1 MIIEDISFVPEAS
14 QSNEWNGIFRMSS
27 IGGCDRAL
35 HIQQSTVPALGG
47 GGSAAAQEGHLH
59 EMDVVMRLKAK
70 GYELKYVL
78 DDQETVTLT
87 YAGQEWPNII
97 GHPDGMISG
106 GSLPKD
112 VWYVLE
118 IKSMGAFVWPRLKDP
133 IQVAFPVYYGQAQFY
148 LHSKPDDYVA
158 AVIWVAKNR
167 SSGELRE
174 LVIRRDPQYMDERLA
189 AVSAALEH
197 HKNKDPYTSMEC
209 SSSDYVRKYC
219 PYRYMCETGFEDE
232 NIPKQVITDLAM
244 REAAQGW
251 RVGKAEKDS
260 GELKIKESRKTLEAA
275 LRGEE
280 ITKGMLDGLLCQ
292 LVDTTKTSYDTDTLF
307 SFIPHQVIDE
317 AREKAGKEKK
327 WTALRVTDK
336 E

>member
-1 MIIEDISFVPEAS
+1 MIIEDIAFVPEPSA
-14 QSNEWNGIFRMSS
+14 SNEWNGIFRMSS

-35 HIQQSTVPALGG
+35 HIQQSTIPALGG

-70 GYELKYVL
+70 GYDLKHVL
-78 DDQETVTLT
+78 EDQETVTLT
-87 YAGQEWPNII
+87 YPVLQNWPNIV

-106 GSLPKD
+106 GSLPEG

-133 IQVAFPVYYGQAQFY
+133 IQVAFPVYYAQAQFY
-148 LHSKPDDYVA
+148 LHSKPSEVA

-197 HKNKDPYTSMEC
+197 HKNNDPYTSMDC
-209 SSSDYVRKYC
+209 SESDYVRKYC
-219 PYRYMCETGFEDE
+219 PYRYMCEQGFQDDA
-232 NIPKQVITDLAM
+232 PAQVISSLAM
-244 REAAQGW
+244 REAAQNW
-251 RVGKAEKDS
+251 RVGKAEKDA
-260 GELKIKESRKTLEAA
+260 GEIKIKEARKTLEAA
-275 LRGEE
+275 LKGEE
-280 ITKGMLDGLLCQ
+280 ITKGMLEGLLCQ
-292 LVDTTKTSYDTDTLF
+292 LVDTTKTTFDVDILEGYLPQD
-307 SFIPHQVIDE
+307 IVDE
-317 AREKAGKEKK
+317 AMEKARKEKS
-327 WTALRVTDK
+327 WTSLRVTDK
-336 E
+336 EA